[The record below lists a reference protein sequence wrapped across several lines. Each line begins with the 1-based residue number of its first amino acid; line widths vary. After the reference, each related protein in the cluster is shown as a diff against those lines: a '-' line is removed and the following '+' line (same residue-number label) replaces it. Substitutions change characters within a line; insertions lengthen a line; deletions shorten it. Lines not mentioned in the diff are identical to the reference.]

1 MANQKISNLTSA
13 TAIEDD
19 NLFPIVQPVGDGEY
33 VTRKTTIGDLKGS
46 VLASGAKKIVYTDGT
61 TALEATSNQLIATD
75 KSGVQRLVID
85 PLNSKVNIHA
95 QNAANT
101 QTADWTISDAGIR
114 FYRQVKD
121 AAGVTTKAWQIR
133 MNSDNTYIYGGKNL
147 EFVAGAKKIDAI
159 TDINTLG
166 SGNIKM
172 MSGGEVECSSKGEM
186 RFTAGSNYD
195 IIAASGIHISGAGL
209 YLTAGLMKI
218 AGIPASNANDL
229 SLIYIK
235 DNNGYLRTV
244 TPAELRAAMGL

>member
-1 MANQKISNLTSA
+1 MANQKISNLTSV

-33 VTRKTTIGDLKGS
+33 VTRKTTIGDLKSS

-101 QTADWTISDAGIR
+101 QTADWTISDTGIR
-114 FYRQVKD
+114 FHRQVKD

-166 SGNIKM
+166 LGNIKM
-172 MSGGEVECSSKGEM
+172 MSGGEVECSARGEIN
-186 RFTAGSNYD
+186 FTTGGTYNLVAS
-195 IIAASGIHISGAGL
+195 SGIH
-209 YLTAGLMKI
+209 LTGGDFYINTSLMKI
-218 AGIPASNANDL
+218 IGL
-229 SLIYIK
+229 SSSSVSHLTAIYVQ
-235 DNNGYLRTV
+235 DDQGYFKTV
-244 TPAELRAAMGL
+244 TPAVLRAAMGL